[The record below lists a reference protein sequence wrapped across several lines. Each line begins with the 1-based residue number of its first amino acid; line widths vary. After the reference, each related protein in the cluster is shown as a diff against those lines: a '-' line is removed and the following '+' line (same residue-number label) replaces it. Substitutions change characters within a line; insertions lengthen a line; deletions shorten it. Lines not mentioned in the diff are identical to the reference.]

1 MGRAGEG
8 LRPAARPPSEAR
20 TLTPGRSLIA
30 PVARAL
36 HAARVSPNA
45 VSLAGLVLVIG
56 GSALVAADQPSAAFV
71 ALLAGSLADTLD
83 GELARL
89 SGQASVFGAF
99 LDSTIDRVSD
109 AALYLGA
116 TALAFRAADPILLL
130 AALWAL
136 VASFLVSYTRAKAES
151 LARSAS
157 VGVGPREARIAIL
170 VVGVAL
176 WALLGDV
183 RLFTGA
189 VAVTAA
195 FATVTVA
202 QRIAHVARQQ

>member
-1 MGRAGEG
+1 MG
-8 LRPAARPPSEAR
+8 EA

-36 HAARVSPNA
+36 RAAGVSPNA
-45 VSLAGLVLVIG
+45 VSLVGLLLVVG

-189 VAVTAA
+189 VAVTAV
-195 FATVTVA
+195 FATITVA